1 MRYLLIIVGLII
13 FQPGYGQL
21 SKGIKAGLSAST
33 IEINEIRDGSVF
45 KGGESVTGYHAG
57 VFARHNMGMF
67 FIQPE
72 IIFTSSGG
80 KINVTPPQ
88 NSTTMPNPYDLEIT
102 YNKIDVPIL
111 VGIKIANLIRFQ
123 AGPTGSYLLSSEQK
137 NSATGAITDVLANY
151 NQFSVAYQAGVGL
164 DLDKF
169 TLDLRFEDNLS
180 DFGDKVGN
188 FNTDQRNKQFLLSIG
203 MIF

>member
-1 MRYLLIIVGLII
+1 MRYLLILVGLII
-13 FQPGYGQL
+13 IQPSYGQF
-21 SKGIKAGLSAST
+21 SKGIKAGLSASK

-57 VFARHNMGMF
+57 VFGRYTMGML

-72 IIFTSSGG
+72 AIFTSSGG
-80 KINVTPPQ
+80 KINVIPPE
-88 NSTTMPNPYDLEIT
+88 NPMAISNPYDLEIS

-111 VGIKIANLIRFQ
+111 VGIRIANFLRIQ

-137 NSATGAITDVLANY
+137 NSATGAITDILANY

-164 DLDKF
+164 DIGKL
-169 TLDLRFEDNLS
+169 TLDLRYEDNLS
-180 DFGDKVGN
+180 DFGDKIGN
-188 FNTDQRNKQFLLSIG
+188 LNTDQRNQQYLLSIG
-203 MIF
+203 MLF